1 MLLKFPLEKSVTERP
16 IPKVL
21 VADDERII
29 ADSLTI
35 ILNRSGYDA
44 RAAYSGEMAVEMAR
58 NFNPDMLISDV
69 IMPGITG
76 IEAAIRVKAM
86 LPSCRILLFSG
97 QASTAG
103 LLETARSQN
112 YDFELLAKPIH
123 PSELLAKLRS
133 PVPG

>member
-1 MLLKFPLEKSVTERP
+1 MLLKFPVEERVTERP

-29 ADSLTI
+29 ADSLSI

-58 NFNPDMLISDV
+58 NFQPDMLISDV

-76 IEAAIRVKAM
+76 IETAIRVKAM
-86 LPSCRILLFSG
+86 LPLCKVLLFSG
-97 QASTAG
+97 QAATAG
-103 LLETARSQN
+103 LLEMARAQN
-112 YDFELLAKPIH
+112 HDFELLAKPIH
-123 PSELLAKLRS
+123 PSELIARLRS
-133 PVPG
+133 VVSS